1 MEDNI
6 IKLTREELYE
16 RVWSAPTTKLAK
28 EFGISD
34 VALGKICK
42 KLNIPKPYPGYWQ
55 QLAVGRRVH
64 KEKLPP
70 IKQGVPEVTYIYP
83 HQPVTPFQPENPE
96 VLAQIERES
105 QPANRITVAETL
117 HSAHPLVR
125 YTRQVLE
132 KDKPDDYGMLSWS
145 WNQRCMNV
153 RVSKTSLHRALR
165 IMDALLKAL
174 EARGYSAEVSKDGP
188 IATYILIGAEK
199 VKVRLSEK
207 ANRSERELTAEEKKK
222 PAHTISNRWV
232 YSPSGKLTFEIDEY
246 CGACHK
252 KWTDKAQ
259 KPLEDQLNDV
269 LAGLI
274 LVGEALRLR
283 RIEHEE
289 EQRRQREQERRRM
302 EDQERRYYLD
312 QHLKAWSESQR
323 LREFLNACETALIER
338 KGELAPDSSE
348 AKWLRWAHR
357 YADRIDPLK
366 NGSFEEAILR
376 LIRKAE
382 SS

>member
-1 MEDNI
+1 MGDNG
-6 IKLTREELYE
+6 IKLTREELYK
-16 RVWSAPTTKLAK
+16 RVWSTPATKLAK
-28 EFGISD
+28 EFGVSD

-55 QLAVGRRVH
+55 QLAAGRRVH
-64 KEKLPP
+64 KEPLPP
-70 IKQGVPEVTYIYP
+70 IKQGMPAVTYIYP
-83 HQPVTPFQPENPE
+83 HQPAVPFQPENPE

-105 QPANRITVAETL
+105 QPVNSITVAETL
-117 HSAHPLVR
+117 HGAHPLVR

-153 RVSKTSLHRALR
+153 RVSKTALHRALR

-174 EARGYSAEVSKDGP
+174 EARGHSAEASKDGP
-188 IATYILIGAEK
+188 MATYILIGAEK
-199 VKVRLSEK
+199 VKVRMSEK
-207 ANRSERELTAEEKKK
+207 ATRSERELTTEEKKK
-222 PAHTISNRWV
+222 PVHTTLNRWV

-246 CGACHK
+246 CNGFQK

-259 KPLEDQLNDV
+259 KPLEEQLNEI

-274 LVGEALRLR
+274 LAGEALRLK

-289 EQRRQREQERRRM
+289 EQRWQREQERRRM

-312 QHLKAWSESQR
+312 QHREAWTQSQR
-323 LREFLNACETALIER
+323 LREFLRACEASLVEV
-338 KGELAPDSSE
+338 P
-348 AKWLRWAHR
+348 
-357 YADRIDPLK
+357 
-366 NGSFEEAILR
+366 
-376 LIRKAE
+376 
-382 SS
+382 